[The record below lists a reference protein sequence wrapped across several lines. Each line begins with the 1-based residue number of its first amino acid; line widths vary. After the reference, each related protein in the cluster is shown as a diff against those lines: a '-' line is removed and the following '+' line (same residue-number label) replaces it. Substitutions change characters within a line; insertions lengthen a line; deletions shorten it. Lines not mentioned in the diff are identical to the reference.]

1 MRSFFRVILATLL
14 FVLAAVPALAE
25 SYRLLPQDR
34 LSVRAMRWDPLS
46 ASYMIW
52 DGVSGEF
59 ALAGDGTLMF
69 PLVGQVE
76 AAGLTTLELSQMLE
90 LELSSQTG
98 MAEPPKVALEVIS
111 HLPVFVLG
119 DVNSPGAYAYHPG
132 MTAQQVLALAGGP
145 IRPPIQFGAN
155 NDFQIMRMGG
165 EMRLL
170 STQIDELEDER
181 QRLKADLASLQEEGI
196 ETGTDAAPDAPGGLE
211 GEILEATMNARE
223 GLGERIRDLQEML
236 KEQISSLTIQL
247 ELRKTQI
254 ENVSRELE
262 NLNQLKE
269 KGLTVSNR
277 VTTMTNLLN
286 DLESKRLD
294 QEVALMLARQELNR
308 AERDELELDDKAR
321 SDALVQLNAVEREL
335 AALRT
340 RLDTAASLHGELAAA
355 GLLSEDDIASEVVI
369 EYIVTRAG
377 GTAPRKIDGT
387 EAVQPGDTIE
397 VVRRT
402 IVTSN

>member
-1 MRSFFRVILATLL
+1 M
-14 FVLAAVPALAE
+14 
-25 SYRLLPQDR
+25 
-34 LSVRAMRWDPLS
+34 
-46 ASYMIW
+46 
-52 DGVSGEF
+52 
-59 ALAGDGTLMF
+59 
-69 PLVGQVE
+69 
-76 AAGLTTLELSQMLE
+76 
-90 LELSSQTG
+90 
-98 MAEPPKVALEVIS
+98 
-111 HLPVFVLG
+111 
-119 DVNSPGAYAYHPG
+119 
-132 MTAQQVLALAGGP
+132 
-145 IRPPIQFGAN
+145 
-155 NDFQIMRMGG
+155 
-165 EMRLL
+165 
-170 STQIDELEDER
+170 
-181 QRLKADLASLQEEGI
+181 
-196 ETGTDAAPDAPGGLE
+196 
-211 GEILEATMNARE
+211 
-223 GLGERIRDLQEML
+223 
-236 KEQISSLTIQL
+236 

>member
-1 MRSFFRVILATLL
+1 MRSFFRVFLATSVLM
-14 FVLAAVPALAE
+14 LAAVSAWAE

-34 LSVRAMRWDPLS
+34 LSVRAMRWDPMS
-46 ASYMIW
+46 ASYMMW

-59 ALAGDGTLMF
+59 TLAGDGTLMF

-76 AAGLTTLELSQMLE
+76 AAGLTALELSQMLE

-98 MAEPPKVALEVIS
+98 MAEPPKIALEVVN
-111 HLPVFVLG
+111 HLPIFVLG
-119 DVNSPGAYAYHPG
+119 DVNAPGAYDYHPG

-181 QRLKADLASLQEEGI
+181 QRLKADLASLEEDQAST
-196 ETGTDAAPDAPGGLE
+196 EAPAAQGGLE
-211 GEILEATMNARE
+211 GEILEATKNARE
-223 GLGERIRDLQEML
+223 GMGERIRDLQGML

-262 NLNQLKE
+262 NLNALKE

-308 AERDELELDDKAR
+308 AQRDELELDDKAR

-340 RLDTAASLHGELAAA
+340 RLNTAASLHGELAAA
-355 GLLSEDDIASEVVI
+355 GLLSKDDVASEVI
-369 EYIVTRAG
+369 IQFHVTRAG
-377 GTAPRKIDGT
+377 GKLPHDIDGT
-387 EAVQPGDTIE
+387 ENVMPGDTIE
-397 VVRRT
+397 VVRKT